1 MRPRLLTI
9 PGVAQVIPIGGE
21 VRQYRVEL
29 KPAQLQALGIER
41 EKLEAALKDFGA
53 NTSGGFLEAQGRE
66 YLIRQ
71 IGRSSRIEDLQ
82 NLVVAVKN
90 GQPILL
96 KQVADVKLAPA
107 IKRGDGS
114 YKGKPA
120 VILSVQKQ
128 PAPTA

>member
-1 MRPRLLTI
+1 
-9 PGVAQVIPIGGE
+9 
-21 VRQYRVEL
+21 
-29 KPAQLQALGIER
+29 
-41 EKLEAALKDFGA
+41 
-53 NTSGGFLEAQGRE
+53 
-66 YLIRQ
+66 
-71 IGRSSRIEDLQ
+71 LQ